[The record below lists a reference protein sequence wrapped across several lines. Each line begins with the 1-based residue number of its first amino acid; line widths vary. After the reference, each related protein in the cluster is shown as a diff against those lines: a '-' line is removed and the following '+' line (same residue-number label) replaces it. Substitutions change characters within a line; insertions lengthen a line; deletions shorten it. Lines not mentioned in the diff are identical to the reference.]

1 MDRDGKYTLQRAVLG
16 QDMEKAGNHHNTA
29 MELGLLPELGMGQV
43 NELFIQTQPAHLQK
57 ISGTE
62 LDTADRNVARATFL
76 RRHLNREDIN
86 GSPEA
91 N

>member
-1 MDRDGKYTLQRAVLG
+1 MHLLSSVRMGV
-16 QDMEKAGNHHNTA
+16 
-29 MELGLLPELGMGQV
+29 ELGLLPDLAMGQV

-57 ISGTE
+57 ISGSE

-76 RRHLNREDIN
+76 RRHLSRDD
-86 GSPEA
+86 GHGRPEA